1 MASLETLYLKLQ
13 KLIAVVFLA
22 NDFNLRVVREDSASK
37 LCIVKSLDKLDGFI
51 LGLNVVI
58 TF

>member
-1 MASLETLYLKLQ
+1 MSSLKTLYLKLQ

>member
-1 MASLETLYLKLQ
+1 MSSIETLYLELQ